1 MIGLCT
7 EDSSKF
13 YFCSFICVKFAVDK
27 NQLVNI
33 FLDEKYF
40 LPLKTE

>member
-7 EDSSKF
+7 KGSSKF
-13 YFCSFICVKFAVDK
+13 YFCSFISVKFAADK
-27 NQLVNI
+27 NQLVNS